1 VITRLRAVW
10 KNLFHRNQLESD
22 LDEELRAY
30 VELVSSEKMRSG
42 MPAEQAY
49 RAALREVGG
58 VDQVKQSV
66 RDIRVGALLGR
77 VAQDIRYG
85 IRTLAK
91 NPVFS
96 LIAIATLALGIGANT
111 AMFSLLDQVVLRLLP
126 VKQPEQLMIVA
137 VRGNNYGNSFG
148 DNDVSYPMYEDLR
161 DRNRV
166 FSGMFCRFPTSVTL
180 GVGNHAARIQA
191 ELVSGSYFPVLGVDA
206 ALGRTITPSD
216 DRVPDGHPV
225 AMLSYS
231 FWRSY
236 FHADR
241 SILGRAISLNGYA
254 MTVIGVARPGF
265 DGVELGNPAKVF
277 VPIMM
282 KTEMTPYWDGIK
294 DRRRRLKWVTAYGRL
309 KPGVNAQQAQEWL
322 QSLLHGI
329 LEMEVQEPD
338 FRKYSSRDREDF
350 LRNRIELVP
359 GSDSHLRDQMRKP
372 LWVLIA
378 LTAAVLLLA
387 CANVAN
393 LLLARATARK
403 REMAVRLAI
412 GAGRARIARQ
422 LLVESLLLSGAG
434 ALLGLGLAFVADRLL
449 LNMYLPAGEAADF
462 AVTAVPDLRVLGF
475 GLCVMLLTGVAFGM
489 LPAIQ
494 SAHTEI
500 APTLKDTGGAVIR
513 GSILARKLLVCTQV
527 GLSLLLLVGA
537 GLFVRTLRNLR
548 NQGPGFPAD
557 HLLSFSV
564 DPSLSGY
571 SDERTR
577 LFDEQ
582 LRTMLTSAPGIESVG
597 LSSVP
602 LLQGSAW
609 KNAISA
615 EGSEPKPIQDQ
626 PFLDQVSP
634 GLFRTLGIPILAG
647 RDFTLQDAGAN
658 GGGQAMINETFAR
671 EYFPGRNPIGL
682 HIGLVDFESL
692 TRSKPNT
699 EVIGVVKDT
708 KFRDLREPTTPQ
720 AYFSYLEGS
729 HFRGISVYVRTRSD
743 PRQMMDRIRELMRQF
758 DPNVPIVDLQIMDDQ
773 LDASLRTERLVA
785 SLSAVFGGL
794 ATLLAVIGL
803 YGVMAYAVARRTR
816 EMGIRMA
823 LGATRGNVVGL
834 VMREVSILVIA
845 GLVAGASLALASANL
860 IRSQL
865 FGLNPHDPWTLIGAA
880 FSLAIAAGI
889 AGFIPAL
896 RASSV
901 DPTSA
906 LRQE

>member
-1 VITRLRAVW
+1 MITRLGALW
-10 KNLFHRNQLESD
+10 KNLFHKNQLDSD
-22 LDEELRAY
+22 LDEELQAY

-42 MPAEQAY
+42 MPAEEAY

-58 VDQVKQSV
+58 FDHVKQGV
-66 RDIRVGALLGR
+66 RDIRVGALLDR
-77 VAQDIRYG
+77 LAQDIRYG

-91 NPVFS
+91 SPVFS
-96 LIAIATLALGIGANT
+96 LISIATLALGIGANT

-126 VKQPEQLMIVA
+126 VKQPEQLVIVTI
-137 VRGNNYGNSFG
+137 RGNNYGNIFS

-161 DRNRV
+161 DRNQV
-166 FSGMFCRFPTSVTL
+166 FFGMFCRFPTGVTL
-180 GVGNHAARIQA
+180 GVGNHAAPINA
-191 ELVSGSYFPVLGVDA
+191 ELVSGSYFPLLGVGA
-206 ALGRTITPSD
+206 ALGRTFTPSD
-216 DRVPDGHPV
+216 DRIPDGHPV
-225 AMLSYS
+225 AMLSYT

-241 SILGRAISLNGYA
+241 SIVGKTISLNGYA

-277 VPIMM
+277 VPMMM
-282 KTEMTPYWDGIK
+282 KAEMTPYWDGIK
-294 DRRRRLKWVTAYGRL
+294 DRRRRFKWLTAYGRL
-309 KPGVNAQQAQEWL
+309 KPGMSVQQAQASL
-322 QSLLHGI
+322 QPLLHSI

-359 GSDSHLRDQMRKP
+359 GSDSNLRDQMRRP

-387 CANVAN
+387 CANLAN
-393 LLLARATARK
+393 LLLARATARE

-422 LLVESLLLSGAG
+422 LLIESLLLSGAG
-434 ALLGLGLAFVADRLL
+434 ALLGMGLAFVADRVL
-449 LNMYLPAGEAADF
+449 LNMYLHADEAADF
-462 AVTAVPDLRVLGF
+462 AVTAIPDLRVLAF
-475 GLCVMLLTGVAFGM
+475 AVCIMLLTGVAFGL
-489 LPAIQ
+489 LPAMQ
-494 SAHTEI
+494 SARTEI
-500 APTLKDTGGAVIR
+500 APTLKDTGGAVIH
-513 GSILARKLLVCTQV
+513 GSMLARKVLVCTQV
-527 GLSLLLLVGA
+527 ALSLLLLVGA
-537 GLFVRTLRNLR
+537 GLFVRTLRNLKD
-548 NQGPGFPAD
+548 QGPGYPTD
-557 HLLSFSV
+557 HLFSFTV

-577 LFDEQ
+577 LFDER
-582 LRTMLTSAPGIESVG
+582 LRTTLASVSGVESVG

-602 LLQGSAW
+602 LLAGSAW
-609 KNAISA
+609 QNTVSA
-615 EGSEPKPIQDQ
+615 EGSEPEPIQDQ
-626 PFLDQVSP
+626 PFLDEISP
-634 GLFRTLGIPILAG
+634 GLFTTLGIPILAG
-647 RDFTLQDAGAN
+647 RDFTLQDKGGAV
-658 GGGQAMINETFAR
+658 INEAFAR

-682 HIGLVDFESL
+682 HIGFVDFEL
-692 TRSKPNT
+692 PTRPKPNI
-699 EVIGVVKDT
+699 EVLGIVKDT
-708 KFRDLREPTTPQ
+708 KFRALREPTTPQ
-720 AYFSYLEGS
+720 VYFAYLGSS

-743 PRQMMDRIRELMRQF
+743 PRQMVDQVQEFMRQF
-758 DPNVPIVDLQIMDDQ
+758 DPNVPVVDLQVMDDQ
-773 LDASLRTERLVA
+773 LGASLRPERLVA

-803 YGVMAYAVARRTR
+803 YGVMAVRRGAEDPRNGHSHGAGSDTRQCSWPGDAR
-816 EMGIRMA
+816 
-823 LGATRGNVVGL
+823 GL
-834 VMREVSILVIA
+834 NSVIA
-845 GLVAGASLALASANL
+845 GLIAGVSLALASANL

-880 FSLAIAAGI
+880 SSLAIAASI

-901 DPTSA
+901 DPTTA

>member
-1 VITRLRAVW
+1 MITRLGALW
-10 KNLFHRNQLESD
+10 KNLFHKNQLDSD
-22 LDEELRAY
+22 LDEELQAY

-42 MPAEQAY
+42 MPAEEAY

-58 VDQVKQSV
+58 FDHVKQGV
-66 RDIRVGALLGR
+66 RDIRVGALLDR
-77 VAQDIRYG
+77 LAQDIRYG

-91 NPVFS
+91 SPVFS
-96 LIAIATLALGIGANT
+96 LISIATLALGIGANT

-126 VKQPEQLMIVA
+126 VKQPEQLVIVTI
-137 VRGNNYGNSFG
+137 RGNNYGNIFS

-161 DRNRV
+161 DRNQV
-166 FSGMFCRFPTSVTL
+166 FSGMFCRFPTGVAL
-180 GVGNHAARIQA
+180 GVGNHAAPINA
-191 ELVSGSYFPVLGVDA
+191 ELVSGSYFPLLGVGA
-206 ALGRTITPSD
+206 ALGRTFTPSD
-216 DRVPDGHPV
+216 DRIPDGHPV
-225 AMLSYS
+225 AMLSYT

-241 SILGRAISLNGYA
+241 SIVGKTISLNGYA

-277 VPIMM
+277 VPMMM
-282 KTEMTPYWDGIK
+282 KAEMTPYWDGIK
-294 DRRRRLKWVTAYGRL
+294 DRRRRFKWLTAYGRL
-309 KPGVNAQQAQEWL
+309 KPGMSVQQAQASL
-322 QSLLHGI
+322 QPLLHSI

-359 GSDSHLRDQMRKP
+359 GSDSNLRDQMRRP

-387 CANVAN
+387 CANLAN
-393 LLLARATARK
+393 LLLARATARE

-422 LLVESLLLSGAG
+422 LLIESLLLSGAG
-434 ALLGLGLAFVADRLL
+434 ALLGMGLAFVADRVL
-449 LNMYLPAGEAADF
+449 LNMYLHADEAADF
-462 AVTAVPDLRVLGF
+462 AVTAIPDLRVLAF
-475 GLCVMLLTGVAFGM
+475 AVCIMLLTGVAFGL
-489 LPAIQ
+489 LPAMQ
-494 SAHTEI
+494 SARTEI
-500 APTLKDTGGAVIR
+500 APTLKDTGGAVIH
-513 GSILARKLLVCTQV
+513 GSMLARKVLVCTQV
-527 GLSLLLLVGA
+527 ALSLLLLVGA
-537 GLFVRTLRNLR
+537 GLFVRTLRNLKD
-548 NQGPGFPAD
+548 QGPGYPTD
-557 HLLSFSV
+557 HLFSFTV

-577 LFDEQ
+577 LFDER
-582 LRTMLTSAPGIESVG
+582 LRTTLASVSGVESVG

-602 LLQGSAW
+602 LLAGSAW
-609 KNAISA
+609 QNTVSA
-615 EGSEPKPIQDQ
+615 EGSEPEPIQDQ
-626 PFLDQVSP
+626 PFLDQISP
-634 GLFRTLGIPILAG
+634 GLFTTLGIPILAG
-647 RDFTLQDAGAN
+647 RDFTLQDKGGAV
-658 GGGQAMINETFAR
+658 INEAFAR

-682 HIGLVDFESL
+682 HIGFVDFEL
-692 TRSKPNT
+692 PTRPKPNI
-699 EVIGVVKDT
+699 EVLGIVKDT
-708 KFRDLREPTTPQ
+708 KFRALREPTTPQ
-720 AYFSYLEGS
+720 VYFAYLGSS

-743 PRQMMDRIRELMRQF
+743 PRQMVDQVQEFMRQF
-758 DPNVPIVDLQIMDDQ
+758 DPNVPVVDLQVMDDQ
-773 LDASLRTERLVA
+773 LGASLRPERLVA

-845 GLVAGASLALASANL
+845 GLIAGVSLALASANL

-880 FSLAIAAGI
+880 SSLAIAASI

-901 DPTSA
+901 DPTTA

>member
-1 VITRLRAVW
+1 M
-10 KNLFHRNQLESD
+10 S
-22 LDEELRAY
+22 
-30 VELVSSEKMRSG
+30 
-42 MPAEQAY
+42 
-49 RAALREVGG
+49 
-58 VDQVKQSV
+58 
-66 RDIRVGALLGR
+66 
-77 VAQDIRYG
+77 
-85 IRTLAK
+85 
-91 NPVFS
+91 
-96 LIAIATLALGIGANT
+96 
-111 AMFSLLDQVVLRLLP
+111 
-126 VKQPEQLMIVA
+126 
-137 VRGNNYGNSFG
+137 
-148 DNDVSYPMYEDLR
+148 
-161 DRNRV
+161 
-166 FSGMFCRFPTSVTL
+166 
-180 GVGNHAARIQA
+180 
-191 ELVSGSYFPVLGVDA
+191 
-206 ALGRTITPSD
+206 
-216 DRVPDGHPV
+216 
-225 AMLSYS
+225 
-231 FWRSY
+231 
-236 FHADR
+236 
-241 SILGRAISLNGYA
+241 
-254 MTVIGVARPGF
+254 
-265 DGVELGNPAKVF
+265 
-277 VPIMM
+277 
-282 KTEMTPYWDGIK
+282 
-294 DRRRRLKWVTAYGRL
+294 
-309 KPGVNAQQAQEWL
+309 AQQAQASL
-322 QSLLHGI
+322 QPLLHSI

-350 LRNRIELVP
+350 LRSRIELVP

-387 CANVAN
+387 CANLAN
-393 LLLARATARK
+393 LLLARATARE

-422 LLVESLLLSGAG
+422 LLIESLLLSGAG
-434 ALLGLGLAFVADRLL
+434 ALLGLGLAFVADRVL

-462 AVTAVPDLRVLGF
+462 AVTAIPDLRVLAF
-475 GLCVMLLTGVAFGM
+475 ALCIMLMTGVAFGL
-489 LPAIQ
+489 LPAMQ
-494 SAHTEI
+494 SARTEI

-513 GSILARKLLVCTQV
+513 GSMLARKLLVCTQV
-527 GLSLLLLVGA
+527 ALSLLLLVGA
-537 GLFVRTLRNLR
+537 GLFVRTLSNLR
-548 NQGPGFPAD
+548 NQGPGFSTD
-557 HLLSFSV
+557 HLLSFTV

-577 LFDEQ
+577 LFDER
-582 LRTMLTSAPGIESVG
+582 LRTALASVPGVESVG

-602 LLQGSAW
+602 LLDGAAW
-609 KNAISA
+609 QNTVSA

-634 GLFRTLGIPILAG
+634 GLFATLGIPLLAG
-647 RDFTLQDAGAN
+647 RDFTLQDKGGAV
-658 GGGQAMINETFAR
+658 INEAFAR

-682 HIGLVDFESL
+682 HIGFVDFESP
-692 TRSKPNT
+692 TRPKPNI
-699 EVIGVVKDT
+699 EVLGVVRDT

-720 AYFSYLEGS
+720 AYFAYLGS
-729 HFRGISVYVRTRSD
+729 THFRGISVYVRTRLD
-743 PRQMMDRIRELMRQF
+743 PRQMMDPIREFMREF

-773 LDASLRTERLVA
+773 LGASLRPERLVA

-901 DPTSA
+901 DPTTA